1 MTHKI
6 KKLLI
11 IFTAVSSLAGL
22 ALAPS
27 LALADPGHP
36 PVTSGNSSV
45 NTNITGGLCKG
56 VDVGTVG
63 GTLDLNGTATT
74 DTGANCTTD
83 TSAGTTLG
91 HILSEVINIMSI
103 LVGVI
108 CVIMIIVGGLK
119 YVTSGGESN
128 NVSGAKN
135 TIMYALIGLVVVA
148 MAQIIVHFVLSRLS
162 TS

>member
-1 MTHKI
+1 
-6 KKLLI
+6 
-11 IFTAVSSLAGL
+11 
-22 ALAPS
+22 
-27 LALADPGHP
+27 
-36 PVTSGNSSV
+36 
-45 NTNITGGLCKG
+45 
-56 VDVGTVG
+56 
-63 GTLDLNGTATT
+63 
-74 DTGANCTTD
+74 
-83 TSAGTTLG
+83 
-91 HILSEVINIMSI
+91 MSI

>member
-1 MTHKI
+1 MISKI
-6 KKLLI
+6 KRFLVI
-11 IFTAVSSLAGL
+11 SSAFSSLL
-22 ALAPS
+22 ALVAAP
-27 LALADPGHP
+27 ALVYAAG
-36 PVTSGNSSV
+36 TSSV
-45 NTNITGGLCKG
+45 NTNVTSGLCTGVDAGVGGNGGATGGLS
-56 VDVGTVG
+56 
-63 GTLDLNGTATT
+63 LNGSTNSG
-74 DTGANCTTD
+74 DTNCTSD
-83 TSAGTTLG
+83 QSAGTTLG